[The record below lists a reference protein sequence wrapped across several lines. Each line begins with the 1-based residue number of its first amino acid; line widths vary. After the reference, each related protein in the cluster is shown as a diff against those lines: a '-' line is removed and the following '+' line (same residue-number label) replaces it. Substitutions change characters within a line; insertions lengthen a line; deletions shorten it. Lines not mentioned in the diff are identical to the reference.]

1 MQNNNNLTSNSVPS
15 NFKQNSDWHI
25 SRQVHAKAF
34 KAICWFTDN
43 VIIKEKKVYKVNDLN
58 NHYQKNL
65 YELGGSKLEDP
76 FSSAQKLEKKIKDF
90 YGNKMKIQKG
100 KTQKGNIIFSSSWSY
115 EEALRQE
122 ICLKNYIQVK

>member
-1 MQNNNNLTSNSVPS
+1 MQNNNNLRSNSVPS

-34 KAICWFTDN
+34 KTICCFIDN

-58 NHYQKNL
+58 NRYQKNL

-90 YGNKMKIQKG
+90 YGNKMKIEKR
-100 KTQKGNIIFSSSWSY
+100 KT
-115 EEALRQE
+115 
-122 ICLKNYIQVK
+122 